1 MVDITGPTGSIGPT
15 GPAGATGPTGA
26 RGTTGW
32 TGATGSN
39 ATLTGPT
46 GYTGNTGPTGSAAT
60 VVVGTVGATAYGNMP
75 LVTNSGTNKAAI
87 LNFIIPNGAT
97 GVQGPTGAASY
108 VPGPTGAAG
117 ATGATGRS
125 LTGPT
130 GPQGAA
136 STQAGPTGRDGPTGK
151 SLTGPTGPA
160 ASMTGPTG
168 RDGPTGK
175 TGPQGPTG
183 LKSDITGPTGSTGG
197 IGATGPT
204 GVTGAPGLATNTGPT
219 GVTGPTGSSITGPT
233 GAASTVTGPTGA
245 TGRQGAT
252 GVTGAAYTGPTG
264 SVGPTGAAG
273 LSGGTYQIPGSPAGS
288 VVRTTIDKLS
298 DFISVKDFGAVGN
311 GLANDQPAIQAAIDY
326 ASKRGG
332 GTVYMP
338 AGYYRIGAG
347 ISWNHNCIYL
357 RGDGQH
363 ATLIRATFDNTDI
376 ISIKGLD
383 TGDNVPGGTPYT
395 ARDGGVS
402 RMTITS
408 SIDRTQG
415 SAISI
420 SQCSNIVLEEL
431 RFDGYALGTGNV
443 PTTGGKIV
451 TAVSIGGGRL
461 QNNIWLKDFE
471 INGCA
476 YGISI
481 GGDIAPKNIHL
492 TNGEI
497 NNCEY
502 FGVSVNS
509 CTGLDVV
516 NVGVTGCQ
524 LVGWSFAAGG
534 TTIKRVSLINARADS
549 NHEAGFKFVSEI
561 GLISGIKITG
571 CSSTNNGTGFGP
583 DSTAIYTPYSGDG
596 IYFKEFVDGKIEN
609 IVIDSTTIINNG
621 YNGISI
627 YSGVHISVTNCLIE
641 NNSSYGPKIGQG
653 YGIFVADLV
662 NYFIITSNQIGTTG
676 KAFGLGQIIETQGY
690 GIFIG
695 ADTDNFT
702 VCNNVLKGNKT
713 AGMSM
718 GSTGATKYIANNV
731 GAEAYN
737 SSGGSGGG
745 STVSG
750 YPPLQNY
757 GGELTATKVRAGDA
771 NFRMEVISTPVINAA
786 SIRTASLKFSDIASV
801 DYQTTEGKYH
811 FNAQTGSTA
820 KPDVMTLDA
829 TSMTLGTGM
838 TLNVGNTNTGVPTV
852 TGANELNLTAVKRV
866 QVTSGLFRANN
877 LTTAQRD
884 AIAPMTGDMV
894 YNITL
899 NTMQI
904 YQGGAWVS
912 IGAGSGSSSTAGP
925 TGPTGQP
932 GSAGQTGPRGPTGD
946 PSNVTGPTG
955 PAGSAGSLTGT
966 IGYILTGKGGSA
978 VFQAPFYVDVT
989 SFGYKADGLTTS
1001 ADNNVIAVNNAI
1013 ASLPVTGGAIYFP
1026 PGIGILNATITFN
1039 YPARNFSLTF
1049 IGAGADASI
1058 VQFNGCN
1065 GFAMTGNSNLN
1076 YIHFANLAI
1085 TTDNSTGTY
1094 TGVRLTNLVQGG
1106 YLGSSDFNS
1115 VNFRGSDNAFGN
1127 YWVTCIAVAG
1137 WSNINFIGC
1146 NFNGR
1151 SSGRFT
1157 ALGTGVDLQGY
1168 PLGGFKFG
1176 IVYNFSCCHFQQ
1188 LGFAIT
1194 YGNYIQGVTVS
1205 QCNFVNGVF
1214 GINVQQNTTLT
1225 GDGPAQLAVIGCNFN
1240 VWADQIYIA
1249 CAFSTINIA
1258 NNSFYIPPS
1267 HHGIVFANF
1276 NPSYNYG
1283 GDGISITGNAFY
1295 GQDPHSLADDGRHD
1309 NICGSGITCSSP
1321 AVAII
1326 VANTFKSLLIGMN
1339 LNGSTQSVTHTNKF
1353 IGTTTPYLTQ
1363 SGNQIGLATP

>member
-1 MVDITGPTGSIGPT
+1 MVDITGPTGGIGPT
-15 GPAGATGPTGA
+15 GPTGATGPTGF
-26 RGTTGW
+26 RGATGW

-60 VVVGTVGATAYGNMP
+60 VVVGTIGVTGYGDMP

-87 LNFIIPNGAT
+87 LNFIIPRGAT

-108 VPGPTGAAG
+108 VPGPTGV
-117 ATGATGRS
+117 TGKTGPTGRS

-130 GPQGAA
+130 GPRGAA

-168 RDGPTGK
+168 RTGSIGP

-183 LKSDITGPTGSTGG
+183 LKSDVTGPTGRTGG

-219 GVTGPTGSSITGPT
+219 GRTGSIGATGPT
-233 GAASTVTGPTGA
+233 GAASNVIGPTGA

-264 SVGPTGAAG
+264 SIGATGPAG
-273 LSGGTYQIPGSPAGS
+273 GGGGGGTYQTPGSPAGS
-288 VVRTTIDKLS
+288 VVRTTISKLS

-311 GLANDQPAIQAAIDY
+311 GLTNDQPAIQAAINY
-326 ASKRGG
+326 AGSIGG

-338 AGYYRIGAG
+338 AGLYRIDSS
-347 ISWNHNCIYL
+347 ISWSYNGVYL
-357 RGDGQH
+357 RGDGEG
-363 ATLIRATFDNTDI
+363 ATALKATFNGNIITIQGVDTNT
-376 ISIKGLD
+376 
-383 TGDNVPGGTPYT
+383 NVSGAVST
-395 ARDGGVS
+395 AHNGGVS
-402 RMTITS
+402 RMRIVS
-408 SIDRTQG
+408 SIDRTTG
-415 SAISI
+415 SAIYTA
-420 SQCSNIVLEEL
+420 QCYNILLEQL
-431 RFDGYALGTGNV
+431 RFDGYPLALNSASQPDAGGNLNIAI
-443 PTTGGKIV
+443 TIY
-451 TAVSIGGGRL
+451 GGRL
-461 QNNIWLKDFE
+461 QNNTCVRDFE
-471 INGCA
+471 INGCNI
-476 YGISI
+476 GIYIGSI
-481 GGDIAPKNIHL
+481 NLIVKNVHL
-492 TNGEI
+492 SNGEI
-497 NNCEY
+497 NNCLKT
-502 FGVSVNS
+502 GVLVNS
-509 CTGLDVV
+509 CTGLDVL
-516 NVGVTGCQ
+516 NVGVTGCYTN
-524 LVGWSFAAGG
+524 GWALIGPGPNGIRYVSF
-534 TTIKRVSLINARADS
+534 VNARANS
-549 NHEAGFKFVSEI
+549 NHEGGFKFLPDN
-561 GLISGIKITG
+561 GYISNITMTG
-571 CSSTNNGTGFGP
+571 CVANNNGNGTIPNSTTTYQPTVGFGILIQQQA
-583 DSTAIYTPYSGDG
+583 TGY
-596 IYFKEFVDGKIEN
+596 VEN
-609 IVIDSTTIINNG
+609 IVIDSTTIANNG
-621 YNGISI
+621 FNGIQI
-627 YSGVHISVTNCLIE
+627 YSGIHVTVTNCLIE
-641 NNSSYGPKIGQG
+641 NNSSYTPKVGQG

-662 NYFIITSNQIGTTG
+662 NYFIITGNQIGSTG
-676 KAFGLGQIIETQGY
+676 KANSLGQIADSQGY

-786 SIRTASLKFSDIASV
+786 SIRTASLKFTDIASV

-811 FNAQTGSTA
+811 FNVQTGSTA

-829 TSMTLGTGM
+829 TSMTLGTGV
-838 TLNVGNTNTGVPTV
+838 TLYVGTTSTGVPTV
-852 TGANELNLTAVKRV
+852 TGANELNLTAVKRI
-866 QVTSGLFRANN
+866 QVVGGLLRANN

-884 AIAPMTGDMV
+884 AISPLAGDIV
-894 YNITL
+894 YNTTA
-899 NTMQI
+899 NAMQV

-912 IGAGSGSSSTAGP
+912 IGAGSGSISTAGA
-925 TGPTGQP
+925 TGPTGQ
-932 GSAGQTGPRGPTGD
+932 TGPQGPTGD

-955 PAGSAGSLTGT
+955 RSLTGP
-966 IGYILTGKGGSA
+966 TGPGGSA
-978 VFQAPFYVDVT
+978 FQAPIYVDVT
-989 SFGYKADGLTTS
+989 SFGYKADGLSTS
-1001 ADNNVIAVNNAI
+1001 AATNVTAVNNAI
-1013 ASLPVTGGAIYFP
+1013 ESLPATGGAIYFP

-1065 GFAMTGNSNLN
+1065 GFAMTGNSSLN

-1085 TTDNSTGTY
+1085 TTNNSTGTY

-1115 VNFRGSDNAFGN
+1115 VIFRGSDNAFSN

-1168 PLGGFKFG
+1168 PTGGFKFG

-1194 YGNYIQGVTVS
+1194 YGNWIQGVTVS
-1205 QCNFVNGVF
+1205 QCNIVNGMF

-1258 NNSFYIPPS
+1258 NNSFYIPPNA
-1267 HHGIVFANF
+1267 HGIVFANF

-1295 GQDPHSLADDGRHD
+1295 GQDPHTLQDDGRHE
-1309 NICGSGITCSSP
+1309 NICGFGITCFSP

-1326 VANTFKSLLIGMN
+1326 VANTFKSLLIGIN

-1363 SGNQIGLATP
+1363 GGNLIGVATP